1 MEPRATDARR
11 SLIFHRAVAA
21 RRGFKSSEEDIVQTR
36 RKISIALAS
45 CLGLA
50 LAASPLL
57 AADTPAEPAKDK
69 PSLSDSPYKN
79 GPPPITGGYTDTSQ
93 GGTKGSGD
101 MQALPPGVKPPSQ
114 GQPQP
119 EKTPGSR

>member
-1 MEPRATDARR
+1 
-11 SLIFHRAVAA
+11 
-21 RRGFKSSEEDIVQTR
+21 VQTR
-36 RKISIALAS
+36 RKISTVLAS
-45 CLGLA
+45 LVGLA
-50 LAASPLL
+50 LAASPLF
-57 AADTPAEPAKDK
+57 AAEPTAEPGKDK

-119 EKTPGSR
+119 EKTPGGR